1 MFLGHVLS
9 ACKLM
14 FLGQALFAFRF
25 CSISQQQWLM
35 NICPHFKIIAFLVK
49 INTKL
54 CLLLGNRLIRFTL
67 HTKLCPHFEFRIY
80 SWHLSSRLKY
90 IQNYFNECPYLWVQY
105 KIYNYGSNFDFY
117 DLTRNIFALFT
128 VGYSNLAK
136 RPVNLSNDYGSNFIF
151 CNLTRNF

>member
-105 KIYNYGSNFDFY
+105 I
-117 DLTRNIFALFT
+117 APFT
-128 VGYSNLAK
+128 VRYSNLAK
-136 RPVNLSNDYGSNFIF
+136 RPVILSNNYGSNFIF
-151 CNLTRNF
+151 FNLTRNF